1 MPNDIKIE
9 AMNNTVTALVVLS
22 ATALGFCI
30 LGCVSFCLQQIT
42 GMTRSWVQRRNTP
55 SELLHT
61 YRSSEDFGRGCFP
74 TGSLDYSRMLAEDP
88 PSYHSM
94 DSDKPPDY
102 QP

>member
-42 GMTRSWVQRRNTP
+42 GESLQF
-55 SELLHT
+55 SLLV
-61 YRSSEDFGRGCFP
+61 
-74 TGSLDYSRMLAEDP
+74 LDLEAY
-88 PSYHSM
+88 
-94 DSDKPPDY
+94 SDKTY
-102 QP
+102 QKLSKLWEIINI